1 MIIEVLSEDK
11 SSVPV
16 LSQIIYEV
24 LPAYQNLIKKV
35 NIFPHRGKGNLPA
48 DIDQKPKAFAS
59 SLLDLL
65 PAKIRAYHKVYSD
78 QEIILVIVLDAD
90 NDDSSEIY
98 RNVEYVVRKEAP
110 NKFFVIGIPIEETES
125 WLLGD
130 RNALLTA
137 YPDARTAILDNYQQD
152 SICGTWELLA
162 RVIMGS
168 QAENLIRIGYPAVG
182 AYKHL
187 WAEKIS
193 RNMKIAN
200 NISASYQDFVKRLT
214 QVFDWAKLN
223 HNQVQV
229 HTNAQTSN
237 QNKFHAHN

>member
-1 MIIEVLSEDK
+1 MIIEILTEDK

-16 LSQIIYEV
+16 LSQIISEI
-24 LPAYQNLIKKV
+24 LPAYQNLISKV
-35 NIFPHRGKGNLPA
+35 NILPHRGKGRLPD

-90 NDDSSEIY
+90 NDDAGEIY
-98 RNVEYVVRKEAP
+98 RNIEYVVRKEAP
-110 NKFFVIGIPIEETES
+110 NKYFVIGIPTEETEA

-130 RNALLTA
+130 TTALLTA
-137 YPDARTAILDNYQQD
+137 YPDIKTSVLVHYQQD
-152 SICGTWELLA
+152 SICGTWEVLA
-162 RVIMGS
+162 RAIMGS
-168 QAENLIRIGYPAVG
+168 GAENLIQIGYPAVG

-200 NISASYQDFVKRLT
+200 NKSASYQDFVKRLT
-214 QVFDWAKLN
+214 QVFDWAKRDY
-223 HNQVQV
+223 NQIQIP
-229 HTNAQTSN
+229 ADATSYI
-237 QNKFHAHN
+237 KP

>member
-1 MIIEVLSEDK
+1 MIIEILTEDK

-16 LSQIIYEV
+16 LSQIVGEL
-24 LPAYQNLIKKV
+24 LPAYQNLISKV
-35 NIFPHRGKGNLPA
+35 NILPHRGKGRLPD
-48 DIDQKPKAFAS
+48 DINQKPKAFAS

-90 NDDSSEIY
+90 NDDAGEIY
-98 RNVEYVVRKEAP
+98 RNIEYVVRKEAP
-110 NKFFVIGIPIEETES
+110 NKYFVIGIPTEETEA

-130 RNALLTA
+130 TNALLKA
-137 YPDARTAILDNYQQD
+137 YPDIKTTILDHYQQD
-152 SICGTWELLA
+152 SICGTWEVLA
-162 RVIMGS
+162 RAIMGS
-168 QAENLIRIGYPAVG
+168 GAENLIQIGYPAVG

-200 NISASYQDFVKRLT
+200 NKSASYQDFVKRLT
-214 QVFDWAKLN
+214 QVFDWAKRDY
-223 HNQVQV
+223 NQIQIL
-229 HTNAQTSN
+229 AE
-237 QNKFHAHN
+237 A

>member
-16 LSQIIYEV
+16 LSHIIYEL

-48 DIDQKPKAFAS
+48 DINQKPKAFAS

-90 NDDSSEIY
+90 NDDSGEIY
-98 RNVEYVVRKEAP
+98 RNVEYVIRTEAP

-182 AYKHL
+182 VYKHL
-187 WAEKIS
+187 WAENIS

-200 NISASYQDFVKRLT
+200 NKSASYHDFVRRLI
-214 QVFDWAKLN
+214 QVLDWVN
-223 HNQVQV
+223 RDYNQVPIQID
-229 HTNAQTSN
+229 AQT
-237 QNKFHAHN
+237 QTKV